1 MLYIF
6 DWDGTIL
13 DSTAKIVGC
22 MQLAINDADIVMR
35 DEQSLKEIIGL
46 GLGEAILSLYPESD
60 SNQINYLKERSSP
73 HFIHADQTPG
83 SYYPNVL
90 DTLNALREQ
99 GHHLAVATG
108 KSRKGLDRVL
118 GNLDMGTFFHASRCA
133 DETQSK
139 PHPQML
145 FELLE
150 YFDIGSEQAVM
161 VGDTEFDM
169 AMAKAAGIERI
180 AVSYGAHK
188 VERLLPH
195 DVYLIDD
202 FSEVLD
208 WRAGSSLR
216 KACPDW
222 YEDSPRQQPL
232 SL

>member
-22 MQLAINDADIVMR
+22 MQLAINDAGIVMR

-60 SNQINYLKERSSP
+60 TGQVDYLKQRYSH
-73 HFIHADQTPG
+73 HFIHADQTPCP
-83 SYYPNVL
+83 YYPNVL

-118 GNLDMGTFFHASRCA
+118 GNLEMTEFFHASRCA

-150 YFDIGSEQAVM
+150 HFDVGCEQAVM
-161 VGDTEFDM
+161 IGDTEFDM

-208 WRAGSSLR
+208 WRAGV
-216 KACPDW
+216 
-222 YEDSPRQQPL
+222 
-232 SL
+232 